1 MCLYSP
7 GDRYSI
13 FVRCI
18 EPSTGCMKLISE
30 PVDISGNALL
40 LCVMRMMMV
49 MVMKVEINTTQL
61 PEEEE
66 EDSIGHREGGR
77 RGFLS
82 ALC

>member
-1 MCLYSP
+1 
-7 GDRYSI
+7 
-13 FVRCI
+13 
-18 EPSTGCMKLISE
+18 MKLISE